1 MKNRPKT
8 KPHSNWET
16 DELTEYGI
24 VKELCLRH
32 VTEERFVDELL
43 NHGYGRRDPA
53 TLTYTDLGSLLHSC
67 KQLGNKHFRKDSQPC

>member
-1 MKNRPKT
+1 MKNRPRT
-8 KPHSNWET
+8 KPHSKWDT

-32 VTEERFVDELL
+32 VTHEQFIDELL

-53 TLTYTDLGSLLHSC
+53 DLTYVELGALLHSC
-67 KQLGNKHFRKDSQPC
+67 RQLNNNNFRKEGNPC